1 MAAPTTAEQPP
12 TKSDAAGRTDGV
24 AQLKRGL
31 VGPASLRLLGLVLAL
46 VVLLVVALASLAIG
60 SKPLGISLV
69 LESIT
74 AFDASS
80 NDHQIVRGL
89 RLSRTLN
96 GMLVGTALGL
106 SGAIMQGVARNPLA
120 DPGILGINAGAA
132 TAVVFG
138 IAFFGT
144 QTLLGY
150 IWFGFAGAA
159 IAAVVVF
166 TLGSLGRDGASP
178 VKLVLAGVAV
188 TYLLMSTTR
197 AVTLL
202 DVTAFDALRFW
213 VVGSLQGRGLEVTTQ
228 AAPFVLVGTLAA
240 LLSGRLL
247 NALALGDDV
256 AKSLGMRVGVARAF
270 AVATLVVLAGA
281 ATAIAGPIVFVG
293 LTVPHI
299 ARAITGPDYRWVLPY
314 CAVLAPMLVL
324 TADILGRVMAR
335 PGELQVGVVA
345 ALLGAPFFILL
356 ARRRRLATL

>member
-1 MAAPTTAEQPP
+1 VTGVTTTADQPP
-12 TKSDAAGRTDGV
+12 TRTGSADTAATTP
-24 AQLKRGL
+24 LKRGL
-31 VGPASLRLLGLVLAL
+31 VRLPSLRVLGLVLSLLAL
-46 VVLLVVALASLAIG
+46 GLVALASLAIG
-60 SKPLGISLV
+60 SKPLPIGVV
-69 LESIT
+69 L
-74 AFDASS
+74 DALRDYDPAV

-96 GMLVGTALGL
+96 GILVGLALGL

-120 DPGILGINAGAA
+120 DPGILGVNAGAA

-138 IAFFGT
+138 IAIFGT
-144 QTLLGY
+144 QSLLGY
-150 IWFGFAGAA
+150 IWFGFVGAA
-159 IAAVVVF
+159 IAAAVVF
-166 TLGSLGRDGASP
+166 ALGSIGRDGASP

-228 AAPFVLVGTLAA
+228 AAPFVAVGVVAA

-256 AKSLGMRVGVARAF
+256 ATSLGMRVGLARAF
-270 AVATLVVLAGA
+270 AVGTLVVLAGA

-314 CAVLAPMLVL
+314 CATLAPILVL
-324 TADILGRVMAR
+324 TADILGRVVAR